1 VDTYKAKTTG
11 KDASTTVT
19 ISGYEVEVAVNIS
32 KESGNQLELKDDGL
46 YVPAPQAVDISGK
59 VDKEYG
65 KGLSTND
72 FTDALKAKLDGITEG
87 ATKVEASDTNG
98 NVKINGTETTVYTEP
113 EDVVHGAVATDTEV
127 SEMLAE
133 VFATEE

>member
-1 VDTYKAKTTG
+1 
-11 KDASTTVT
+11 
-19 ISGYEVEVAVNIS
+19 
-32 KESGNQLELKDDGL
+32 
-46 YVPAPQAVDISGK
+46 